1 MSPAPSLIP
10 LQFLGSRKALG
21 QLEKPFI
28 TTEAPNLPWAYDL
41 PGRPCAGL
49 PSQACRLF
57 WSIPSPG
64 MMFVLH
70 WALSIL
76 RSYGCTVL
84 CEVVRLQI
92 RVPGAHT
99 ERWRTEQT
107 PHSCGCK
114 AGLRR
119 ICWALSP
126 VSPLRSRWKWNRTCW
141 MTRCVTS
148 ARARAAVGSLPP
160 SSVPMSPVYSTTV
173 NTAGPAS
180 TPEPAASSTN
190 RWWRREATALGT
202 SRSAGAER
210 RPGRPSY
217 KYWSRI
223 TRRKRGHC
231 LRAHGVLEICAFVLD
246 F

>member
-1 MSPAPSLIP
+1 MISLAGFVRAYLLRLVGYSEAFLPLGWCLSCTELCPSS
-10 LQFLGSRKALG
+10 GVMAA
-21 QLEKPFI
+21 QL
-28 TTEAPNLPWAYDL
+28 
-41 PGRPCAGL
+41 
-49 PSQACRLF
+49 
-57 WSIPSPG
+57 
-64 MMFVLH
+64 
-70 WALSIL
+70 
-76 RSYGCTVL
+76 L
-84 CEVVRLQI
+84 CGVMCLQI

-119 ICWALSP
+119 PCWALSP

-210 RPGRPSY
+210 QPGRPSY